1 MKIFLT
7 GASSYIGKYII
18 LNYLTNGHKVL
29 STSRT
34 NPKINEKKHKWIK
47 HDLSKKPL
55 NLNRFRPDIVIHLA
69 GSAWMGR
76 SPESY
81 INSNILTTDNLV
93 KSLKG
98 KKIKK
103 IFYLSTRDVYGDVA
117 ERILVE
123 SSPLNN
129 PSIYGYSKLI
139 AEKILLDSFPTIILR
154 LPSIIGLGT
163 HGWLNSVSK
172 KLKKNQKIDLSNYK
186 FNNFMH
192 ASELSK
198 IISRLSI
205 AKVKSDIFLVSCSNI
220 VKSIDV
226 VKLLKIKI
234 NSNSKI
240 KINKNQKSNYIISSK
255 KLNKF
260 YKTMKV
266 EEVVRIYSEELKLKK
281 MYTC

>member
-172 KLKKNQKIDLSNYK
+172 